1 MFASTVKISRLE
13 LRGIDGEIELEKIMF
28 NLSSIIVT
36 WDFTEFRRNKV
47 ELEIKDHVFFLSSR

>member
-47 ELEIKDHVFFLSSR
+47 ELFFLSSR